1 MACFGATLALL
12 FSYSCFVNS
21 GDAMAQIVVIE
32 DEPVL
37 RLTFRHILESAGHC
51 VWDAGNGRDGIAQ
64 CREHR
69 PDLVITDVIMP
80 ELSGNEAVA
89 ILQEEFPNMPVIAM
103 SGLPVRTDQ
112 CIGGCPLAMAGPI
125 WRGSR
130 WAIYLFLVRGSAEL
144 PGDQCRPHPA

>member
-1 MACFGATLALL
+1 
-12 FSYSCFVNS
+12 
-21 GDAMAQIVVIE
+21 MAQIVVIE

-103 SGLPVRTDQ
+103 SGLPVRTPVGRKGF
-112 CIGGCPLAMAGPI
+112 CFVLKPI
-125 WRGSR
+125 APASLLG
-130 WAIYLFLVRGSAEL
+130 LVRSMLSPNAN
-144 PGDQCRPHPA
+144 HSTPAAQ